1 MKNIFAKYVMIL
13 AITLITTISS
23 WSQYPETVLK
33 TFEQNYALEKSGD
46 FKKAIQQL
54 TAIYQA
60 DSYEMN
66 LRLGWLH
73 YNAGMFNESRQYYG
87 KALDLLPYSEE
98 ARFGII
104 LPLAAQGSWD
114 EVIRYY
120 NQILANNPGNTV
132 ALYRLGMVYYG
143 RKDWPQAARNFQK
156 VVDLYPFGYDGLL
169 MMAWTNLQL
178 GKAREAKVLFN
189 KVLLYSPGDKSAVE
203 GLGLLK

>member
-1 MKNIFAKYVMIL
+1 MKYTLLLV
-13 AITLITTISS
+13 ITLITATHSHA
-23 WSQYPETVLK
+23 QYSESVLK
-33 TFEQNYALEKSGD
+33 TFQQNYALEKSGD
-46 FKKAIQQL
+46 YKKAIQQIM
-54 TAIYQA
+54 AVYQA
-60 DSYEMN
+60 ESYEMN

-73 YNAGMFNESRQYYG
+73 YNAGMWNESKQYYG
-87 KALDLLPYSEE
+87 RALDLLPYSEE

-104 LPLAAQGSWD
+104 LPLTAQASWD
-114 EVIRYY
+114 EVIKYY

-143 RKDWPQAARNFQK
+143 RKEWVQAARNFQK

-178 GKAREAKVLFN
+178 GKTREAKVLFN
-189 KVLLYSPGDKSAVE
+189 KVLLYSPGDESAME

>member
-1 MKNIFAKYVMIL
+1 MKHRIMKYTLLLV
-13 AITLITTISS
+13 ITLITATHSHA
-23 WSQYPETVLK
+23 QYSESVLK
-33 TFEQNYALEKSGD
+33 TFQQNYALEKSGD
-46 FKKAIQQL
+46 YKKAIQQIM
-54 TAIYQA
+54 AVYQA
-60 DSYEMN
+60 ESYEMN

-73 YNAGMFNESRQYYG
+73 YNAGMWNESKQYYG
-87 KALDLLPYSEE
+87 RALDLLPYSEE

-104 LPLAAQGSWD
+104 LPLTAQASWD
-114 EVIRYY
+114 EVIKYY

-143 RKDWPQAARNFQK
+143 RKEWVQAARNFQK

-178 GKAREAKVLFN
+178 GKTREAKVLFN
-189 KVLLYSPGDKSAVE
+189 KVLLYSPGDESAME

>member
-1 MKNIFAKYVMIL
+1 MKYTLLL
-13 AITLITTISS
+13 AITLITATHSHA
-23 WSQYPETVLK
+23 QYSESVLK
-33 TFEQNYALEKSGD
+33 TFQQNYALEKSGD
-46 FKKAIQQL
+46 YKKAIQQIM
-54 TAIYQA
+54 AVYQA
-60 DSYEMN
+60 ESYEMN

-73 YNAGMFNESRQYYG
+73 YNAGMWNESKQYYG
-87 KALDLLPYSEE
+87 RALDLLPYSEE

-104 LPLAAQGSWD
+104 LPLTAQASWD
-114 EVIRYY
+114 EVIKYY

-143 RKDWPQAARNFQK
+143 RKEWVQAARNFQK

-178 GKAREAKVLFN
+178 GKTREAKVLFN
-189 KVLLYSPGDKSAVE
+189 KVLLYSPGDASAME

>member
-1 MKNIFAKYVMIL
+1 MNNL
-13 AITLITTISS
+13 ARLLVANDRLAEAESL
-23 WSQYPETVLK
+23 YRHALK
-33 TFEQNYALEKSGD
+33 IFEQNYALEKSGD

-54 TAIYQA
+54 VSVYQA

-73 YNAGMFNESRQYYG
+73 YNAGMFNESKRYYG
-87 KALDLLPYSEE
+87 QALELLPYSEE

-104 LPLAAQGSWD
+104 LPLAAQADWD
-114 EVIRYY
+114 EVIKYY

-132 ALYRLGMVYYG
+132 ALYRLGMVHYG
-143 RKDWPQAARNFQK
+143 RKEWLLAARNFQK

-178 GKAREAKVLFN
+178 GKTREAKVLFN
-189 KVLLYSPGDKSAVE
+189 KVLLYSPGDASAME
-203 GLGLLK
+203 GLSLLK